1 MCITSLCINDSLAYE
16 EVLTGEPGASMSFTK
31 RDVAGLLG
39 KTSIFGTLSDTDRD
53 ALSREMRGQ
62 LFASG
67 QMLFSRGDPGN
78 EVCLILKG
86 RIRLS
91 ILSPEGRALSF
102 LIAGPGDIFG
112 EIAALD
118 GGVRTADAT
127 AATEAV
133 VAMLPRAALL
143 RLIESR
149 PAVAKAAIDF
159 VCARLRATDDRLE
172 AIALYPIEARLA
184 RFLIS
189 ALRFKGITIET
200 GRANLDL
207 PMSQNDIAC
216 MIGAS
221 RPKVNGALS
230 SLESSGAIRRDGDR
244 IDCDLDRLKGIAEGE
259 GA

>member
-1 MCITSLCINDSLAYE
+1 
-16 EVLTGEPGASMSFTK
+16 MSFTK

-39 KTSIFGTLSDTDRD
+39 KTSIFGGLSEPDRD
-53 ALSREMRGQ
+53 ALAREMRGQ
-62 LFASG
+62 VFANG
-67 QMLFSRGDPGN
+67 QMLFSRGDPGSDIY
-78 EVCLILKG
+78 LILKG
-86 RIRLS
+86 RVRLS

-112 EIAALD
+112 EIASLD

-127 AATEAV
+127 AATEAT
-133 VAMLPRAALL
+133 VAMLSRTALR
-143 RLIESR
+143 RLIETR
-149 PAVAKAAIDF
+149 PAVALASVEF
-159 VCARLRATDDRLE
+159 VCSRLRATDDRLE

-189 ALRFKGITIET
+189 ALHLKGITAST
-200 GRANLDL
+200 GRAELDL
-207 PMSQNDIAC
+207 PMSQGEIAC

-230 SLESSGAIRRDGDR
+230 SLEGAGAIKRDGER
-244 IDCDLDRLKGIAEGE
+244 ISCELDRLRQIADGE

>member
-1 MCITSLCINDSLAYE
+1 
-16 EVLTGEPGASMSFTK
+16 
-31 RDVAGLLG
+31 
-39 KTSIFGTLSDTDRD
+39 
-53 ALSREMRGQ
+53 MRGHVY
-62 LFASG
+62 ASG
-67 QMLFSRGDPGN
+67 QLLFARGDPGN
-78 EVCLILKG
+78 DIYLILKG

-127 AATEAV
+127 AASETT
-133 VAMLPRAALL
+133 VAMLPRSSLL
-143 RLIESR
+143 KMIETR
-149 PAVAKAAIDF
+149 PAVAKAAVDF

-184 RFLIS
+184 RFIMS
-189 ALRFKGITIET
+189 ALRLKGVTAER
-200 GRANLDL
+200 GRAELAL
-207 PMSQNDIAC
+207 PMSQSDIAC

-230 SLESSGAIRRDGDR
+230 SLEGAGAIKRDGDR
-244 IDCDLDRLKGIAEGE
+244 IDCDLDRLRAIADGVS
-259 GA
+259 A

>member
-1 MCITSLCINDSLAYE
+1 MR
-16 EVLTGEPGASMSFTK
+16 GAS
-31 RDVAGLLG
+31 
-39 KTSIFGTLSDTDRD
+39 
-53 ALSREMRGQ
+53 
-62 LFASG
+62 FASG
-67 QMLFSRGDPGN
+67 QLLFQRGDPGDDI
-78 EVCLILKG
+78 CLILKG

-127 AATEAV
+127 AAGETV
-133 VAMLPRAALL
+133 VAMLPRTALL
-143 RLIESR
+143 RLIETR

-189 ALRFKGITIET
+189 ALRLRGVTAGT
-200 GRANLDL
+200 GRAELNL
-207 PMSQNDIAC
+207 PMSQTDIAC

-221 RPKVNGALS
+221 RPKVNGALA
-230 SLESSGAIRRDGDR
+230 SLEGAGAIRRDGER
-244 IDCDLDRLKGIAEGE
+244 IDCDLDRLRAIAEGE